1 MDHTP
6 IYNSKVAQI
15 SIPSGGVG
23 LAAFPSRLP
32 KRNHQDN
39 SPALE
44 VGISKSS
51 QISVGGIDETSVNAV
66 TSFLLAFTMAHI
78 QSAIRQ

>member
-6 IYNSKVAQI
+6 IYNSKLARI
-15 SIPSGGVG
+15 SIPSGDVG

-32 KRNHQDN
+32 KRNNQDN

-44 VGISKSS
+44 VGILKSS
-51 QISVGGIDETSVNAV
+51 QISVGIYETSVNAV
-66 TSFLLAFTMAHI
+66 TSSHTAHI
-78 QSAIRQ
+78 FYLRFCNSY